1 MQTYKAKLS
10 SSWKG
15 VWNYIISTFYVSN
28 VKIVLLQ
35 HETYALANTQMESIF
50 QINSVNRA
58 ETLLSMAQTEQ
69 KTLTSL
75 IPNIPDLLI
84 IK

>member
-1 MQTYKAKLS
+1 M
-10 SSWKG
+10 
-15 VWNYIISTFYVSN
+15 SN

-35 HETYALANTQMESIF
+35 HETNALANTQMESIF

-58 ETLLSMAQTEQ
+58 ETLLSMSQTEQ

>member
-1 MQTYKAKLS
+1 M
-10 SSWKG
+10 
-15 VWNYIISTFYVSN
+15 SN

-35 HETYALANTQMESIF
+35 HETYALAGTQMESIF

>member
-1 MQTYKAKLS
+1 MSY
-10 SSWKG
+10 
-15 VWNYIISTFYVSN
+15 

-35 HETYALANTQMESIF
+35 HETYALANAQMESIV

-69 KTLTSL
+69 NSDKPYSKHT
-75 IPNIPDLLI
+75 
-84 IK
+84 

>member
-1 MQTYKAKLS
+1 M
-10 SSWKG
+10 
-15 VWNYIISTFYVSN
+15 SN

-35 HETYALANTQMESIF
+35 HETYALANTHMESIF

>member
-1 MQTYKAKLS
+1 M
-10 SSWKG
+10 
-15 VWNYIISTFYVSN
+15 SN

-84 IK
+84 IKLVCQRLS

>member
-1 MQTYKAKLS
+1 M
-10 SSWKG
+10 
-15 VWNYIISTFYVSN
+15 SN

-35 HETYALANTQMESIF
+35 HETHALAGTQMESIF